1 MVLLCKFL
9 HIILFDSKIFG
20 FVFFIL
26 HKETKIN
33 NTSKQN
39 SSVNLI
45 REQAVK
51 KVNMAL
57 EMGDPEQLV
66 QALKVILMMLLLKFE
81 PKLTKELELKNCKCS
96 TPKLNYQDISTIL
109 IGVFA

>member
-1 MVLLCKFL
+1 ME
-9 HIILFDSKIFG
+9 I
-20 FVFFIL
+20 
-26 HKETKIN
+26 ETKMNQPRFEFLRREDVENAIVRIN

-66 QALKVILMMLLLKFE
+66 QALKVILIILLLKFS
-81 PKLTKELELKNCKCS
+81 KYFLKN
-96 TPKLNYQDISTIL
+96 
-109 IGVFA
+109 